1 MPTAV
6 YVSTLELSQRTEDQW
21 GICFSG
27 RVGWVCWRPRGDR
40 KTEPREACDG
50 GCLCCS
56 CPLPAPGLAPRE
68 LLAKAASL
76 LPRAGRLRAQA
87 AVTQPSWRTTPQ
99 ASGDE
104 ARGQG
109 PRGAHHSLGR
119 TASAAGRK
127 GRPPLRRVWGADL
140 GMQEALAQPVLACP
154 GPRCEPVLELEPVTG
169 PQNIPRG
176 WTPAWAGAQ
185 GEMTPSISQERV
197 TTEHLPPLGTLGVQ
211 QRAKEAKVAP
221 LRELTFWGE
230 TVPTA
235 QWAQAGRQAVGLSQP
250 EGAGRA
256 VGCRGSLNSAQQGEG
271 FPGGSEVT
279 EFTHQAR
286 DVGPIPGLGRPPA
299 G

>member
-1 MPTAV
+1 M
-6 YVSTLELSQRTEDQW
+6 
-21 GICFSG
+21 
-27 RVGWVCWRPRGDR
+27 
-40 KTEPREACDG
+40 
-50 GCLCCS
+50 
-56 CPLPAPGLAPRE
+56 
-68 LLAKAASL
+68 
-76 LPRAGRLRAQA
+76 
-87 AVTQPSWRTTPQ
+87 
-99 ASGDE
+99 
-104 ARGQG
+104 
-109 PRGAHHSLGR
+109 
-119 TASAAGRK
+119 
-127 GRPPLRRVWGADL
+127 VWGASL

-235 QWAQAGRQAVGLSQP
+235 QWAQTGRQAVGLSQP

-256 VGCRGSLNSAQQGEG
+256 VGCGGSLNSAQQGEG
-271 FPGGSEVT
+271 FPGGSEVK

-286 DVGPIPGLGRPPA
+286 DIGPIPGLGRPPA